1 MGAETKDSEKTKG
14 DTKRKNQQLSEEDVK
29 FKEELEGYVE
39 KLEEKDCDV
48 RSETIL
54 KLKETIL
61 SSTSSMTSI
70 PKPLKF
76 LISQYDKLE
85 RLYKEAKTS
94 KKWDEK
100 TICNFATIMSILSM
114 VQSDEDNPV
123 LTYALEIKEKI
134 PWSGFG
140 HEYTVQLQA
149 QIKNW
154 YEKHLRDQV
163 GEAAGEKRPHFEN
176 VIWPLALDS
185 IKYLLDQNSVVEAV
199 DLLVELEK
207 TDQLPE
213 LIKLP
218 DVHRATLYMINLALI
233 NPELGDKLYRLC
245 YDIFMNHEQ
254 YAHALRI
261 AMKMDDNAMV
271 VEILV
276 KVDSAEEE
284 KKDGKL
290 LLQLAHMM
298 GRQHFMFDLDQASEF
313 NSCDGEKFIE
323 AAGNANLHQ
332 FFRSLLKDLD
342 VLDPKLPS
350 DVYKT
355 VQESQVISAKENLAS
370 VFVNGFLNCGS
381 GKDKLLEKDDGKFI
395 YQNKDHGILCAVASF
410 GLIKLWDTQDGHNVF
425 DKYLNADDIKV
436 KAGALL
442 GVGVVSANVRDES
455 EAAWAFLEDNVQKDG
470 LIAKTSSLALGL
482 AYASTSKED
491 ADQILGFEAL
501 SDSVEQKYRTLAQ
514 GLIYAGTMHED
525 LMSEVITWLYRDL
538 KSPLVFVEKSQN
550 ILPCIAFG
558 LSCLGT
564 KQDSGTALSLIN
576 EIANLEVHIK
586 EIIVHMVKAC
596 AYAGTGDVLI
606 INEFLEYLSTKSKE
620 GFEKI
625 KKEKEEAKEK
635 EDAGGEKEDEKKD
648 DDDDEKEKPVTDKD
662 LPKMFAVI
670 GIALVAM
677 GEAISVTMATRV
689 FGLLFR
695 YGDKAIRRA
704 APLGLALLHM
714 SNPDLT
720 VTETLSKFTHDSD
733 SVVAQ
738 MSILGLGFAG
748 AGTNNARLAQQLRQ
762 LAEYYAKQ
770 PKQLFCV
777 RFAQGILHL
786 GKGSLTMNPFHSDGL
801 LMHKSALSGLLT
813 TLFCLCIGEKFL
825 QGDSCWV
832 LYSLALALQPRMLV
846 TIGEAEED
854 AGDEDADM
862 KSILTE
868 VRVGTAVDIVGLAG
882 KPKTITG
889 FQTHKTPVLIGSG
902 ERAELASD
910 EYIPLSEILEG
921 VIILKKNP
929 DFKKEDE

>member
-1 MGAETKDSEKTKG
+1 MGAEKKDTETEK
-14 DTKRKNQQLSEEDVK
+14 DTKRKKQQLSEEDEK
-29 FKEELEGYVE
+29 IKAELEAQVE
-39 KLEEKDCDV
+39 KLEEKDSDV
-48 RSETIL
+48 RTETIL

-76 LISQYDKLE
+76 LTPHYDKLAGV
-85 RLYKEAKTS
+85 YKEAKTS
-94 KKWDEK
+94 TEWEQK
-100 TICNFATIMSILSM
+100 TISHFATILSLLSM
-114 VQSDEDNPV
+114 VQSEDEGPV
-123 LTYALEIKEKI
+123 LTYALEIKESI
-134 PWSGFG
+134 PFSGFG
-140 HEYTVQLQA
+140 HEYTVQLQS

-154 YEKHLRDQV
+154 YEKYLKDQD
-163 GEAAGEKRPHFEN
+163 GEATLEKREEFEKR
-176 VIWPLALDS
+176 IWPLALES

-207 TDQLPE
+207 TDFISE

-218 DVHRATLYMINLALI
+218 DVQRATLYMINLALI
-233 NPELGDKLYRLC
+233 NPELGDTLYRLC
-245 YDIFMNHEQ
+245 YDIFMKHEQ

-261 AMKMDDNAMV
+261 AMKMDDNDMV
-271 VEILV
+271 ISILT
-276 KVDSAEEE
+276 KVDES
-284 KKDGKL
+284 GNGNL

-298 GRQHFMFDLDQASEF
+298 GRQHFMFDLDQADDF
-313 NSCDGEKFIE
+313 NSVDGEKFIE

-332 FFRSLLKDLD
+332 FFRTLLKDLD
-342 VLDPKLPS
+342 VIDPKLPS

-355 VQESQVISAKENLAS
+355 VQDGEQMSVKKNLAS

-395 YQNKDHGILCAVASF
+395 YDNKDNGILCAVASF
-410 GLIKLWDTQDGHNVF
+410 GLIKLWDTQDGFNVF
-425 DKYLNADDIKV
+425 DKYQNADTIQV

-442 GVGVVSANVRDES
+442 GIGVVSANVRDES
-455 EAAWAFLEDNVQKDG
+455 EAAWAFLEPEIQKEG
-470 LIAKTSSLALGL
+470 LISKTASFALGL

-491 ADQILGFEAL
+491 ADTTLGYEAL
-501 SDSVEQKYRTLAQ
+501 GGSAEQKYRTLAQ

-525 LMSEVITWLYRDL
+525 LMSDVITWLCD
-538 KSPLVFVEKSQN
+538 KDEKNPLVFVKKPDN

-564 KQDSGTALSLIN
+564 KQDSNTALMLITD
-576 EIANLEVHIK
+576 IQNLEDHIK

-606 INEFLEYLSTKSKE
+606 INEFLEYLSTKTKDE
-620 GFEKI
+620 AEKK
-625 KKEKEEAKEK
+625 KKEKEEAREK
-635 EDAGGEKEDEKKD
+635 EDSGEKEDEKKD
-648 DDDDEKEKPVTDKD
+648 DKKDDDEEKEKPVNDED
-662 LPKMFAVI
+662 LPKMIAVI

-762 LAEYYAKQ
+762 LAEYYAKA

-813 TLFCLCIGEKFL
+813 TLFCLCIGEEFL
-825 QGDSCWV
+825 QGSSCWI
-832 LYSLALALQPRMLV
+832 LYSLALALNPRMLV
-846 TIGEAEED
+846 TIGEEGEE
-854 AGDEDADM
+854 ER
-862 KSILTE
+862 ILTE
-868 VRVGTAVDIVGLAG
+868 VRVGTAVDTVGLAG

-889 FQTHKTPVLIGSG
+889 FQTHKTPVLIASG
-902 ERAELASD
+902 ERAVLASD

-929 DFKKEDE
+929 EFKKEDE

>member
-1 MGAETKDSEKTKG
+1 MGAEKKDTETEK
-14 DTKRKNQQLSEEDVK
+14 DTKRKKQQLSEEDEKIKV
-29 FKEELEGYVE
+29 ELEAQVE
-39 KLEEKDCDV
+39 KLEEKDGDV
-48 RSETIL
+48 RAETIL

-76 LISQYDKLE
+76 LTPHYDKLAGV
-85 RLYKEAKTS
+85 YKVAKTS
-94 KKWDEK
+94 PEWDQK
-100 TICNFATIMSILSM
+100 TVSHFATILSLLSM
-114 VQSDEDNPV
+114 VQSEDESPV
-123 LTYALEIKEKI
+123 LTYALEIKESI
-134 PWSGFG
+134 PFSGFG
-140 HEYTVQLQA
+140 HEYTVQLQS

-154 YEKHLRDQV
+154 YEKYLKDQD
-163 GEAAGEKRPHFEN
+163 GEATLEKREHFEKL
-176 VIWPLALDS
+176 IWPLALES

-207 TDQLPE
+207 TDFISV

-218 DVHRATLYMINLALI
+218 DVQRATLYMINLALI
-233 NPELGDKLYRLC
+233 NPELGDTLYRLC
-245 YDIFMNHEQ
+245 YDIFMKHEQ

-261 AMKMDDNAMV
+261 AMKMDDNDMV
-271 VEILV
+271 ISILT
-276 KVDSAEEE
+276 KVDES
-284 KKDGKL
+284 GNGNL

-298 GRQHFMFDLDQASEF
+298 GRQHFMFDLDQADDF
-313 NSCDGEKFIE
+313 NSVDGEKFIE

-332 FFRSLLKDLD
+332 FFRTLLKDLD
-342 VLDPKLPS
+342 VIDPKLPS

-355 VQESQVISAKENLAS
+355 VQDGEQMSVKKNLAS

-395 YQNKDHGILCAVASF
+395 YDNKDNGILCAVASF
-410 GLIKLWDTQDGHNVF
+410 GLIKLWDTQDGFNVF
-425 DKYLNADDIKV
+425 DKYQNADDIKV

-442 GVGVVSANVRDES
+442 GIGVVSANVRDES
-455 EAAWAFLEDNVQKDG
+455 EAAWAFLEPEIQKEG
-470 LIAKTSSLALGL
+470 LIAKTASFALGL

-491 ADQILGFEAL
+491 ADTTLGYEAL
-501 SDSVEQKYRTLAQ
+501 GGSAEQKYRTLAQ

-525 LMSEVITWLYRDL
+525 LMSDVITWLCD
-538 KSPLVFVEKSQN
+538 KDEKNPLVFVKKPDN

-564 KQDSGTALSLIN
+564 KQDSNTALMLITD
-576 EIANLEVHIK
+576 IQNLEDHIK

-606 INEFLEYLSTKSKE
+606 INEFLEYLSTKTKDE
-620 GFEKI
+620 AEKK
-625 KKEKEEAKEK
+625 KKEKEEAREK
-635 EDAGGEKEDEKKD
+635 EDSGEKEDEKKD
-648 DDDDEKEKPVTDKD
+648 DKKDDDEEKEKPVNDED
-662 LPKMFAVI
+662 LPKMIAVI

-762 LAEYYAKQ
+762 LAEYYAKA

-813 TLFCLCIGEKFL
+813 TLFCLCIGEEFL
-825 QGDSCWV
+825 QGNSCWI
-832 LYSLALALQPRMLV
+832 LYSLALALNPRMLV
-846 TIGEAEED
+846 TIGEEGEE
-854 AGDEDADM
+854 ER
-862 KSILTE
+862 ILTE

-889 FQTHKTPVLIGSG
+889 FQTHKTPVLIASG
-902 ERAELASD
+902 ERAVLASD

-929 DFKKEDE
+929 EFKKEDE

>member
-1 MGAETKDSEKTKG
+1 MGAEKKDAETEK
-14 DTKRKNQQLSEEDVK
+14 DTKRKKQQLSEEDEK
-29 FKEELEGYVE
+29 FKAELEGHVE
-39 KLEEKDCDV
+39 KLEEKDSGV
-48 RSETIL
+48 RAETIL

-76 LISQYDKLE
+76 LNPHYEKLAGV
-85 RLYKEAKTS
+85 YKEAKS
-94 KKWDEK
+94 SSEWDQK
-100 TICNFATIMSILSM
+100 TISNFATILSLLSM
-114 VQSDEDNPV
+114 VQPEVDEPV
-123 LTYALEIKEKI
+123 LTYALEIKESI
-134 PWSGFG
+134 PFSGFG
-140 HEYTVQLQA
+140 HEYTVQLQS

-154 YEKHLRDQV
+154 YEKYLKDLD
-163 GEAAGEKRPHFEN
+163 GEATLEKREYFEKH
-176 VIWPLALDS
+176 IWPLAIES

-207 TDQLPE
+207 TDSISE

-233 NPELGDKLYRLC
+233 NPELGDTLYRLC
-245 YDIFMNHEQ
+245 YDIFMKHNQ

-261 AMKMDDNAMV
+261 AMKMDDNDMV
-271 VEILV
+271 KCILD
-276 KVDSAEEE
+276 KVDETG
-284 KKDGKL
+284 DGNL

-298 GRQHFMFDLDQASEF
+298 GRQHFMFDLDEAEDFKSV
-313 NSCDGEKFIE
+313 DGEKFIE

-332 FFRSLLKDLD
+332 FFRTLLKDLD
-342 VLDPKLPS
+342 VIDPKLPS

-355 VQESQVISAKENLAS
+355 VQDGDQPSEKKNLAS

-381 GKDKLLEKDDGKFI
+381 GKDKLLEKDDGRFI
-395 YQNKDHGILCAVASF
+395 HENKANGILCAVASF
-410 GLIKLWDTQDGHNVF
+410 GLIKLWDTQDGFNVF
-425 DKYLNADDIKV
+425 DKYQNAEKIEV

-442 GVGVVSANVRDES
+442 GIGVVSANVRDES
-455 EAAWAFLEDNVQKDG
+455 EAAWAFLETEIQKEG
-470 LIAKTSSLALGL
+470 LIAKTASFALGL
-482 AYASTSKED
+482 AYASTSKDD
-491 ADQILGFEAL
+491 ADTMLGYEAL
-501 SDSVEQKYRTLAQ
+501 SDSAEQKYRTLAQ

-525 LMSEVITWLYRDL
+525 LMNDVITWLCD
-538 KSPLVFVEKSQN
+538 KDEKNPLVFVKKPDN

-564 KQDSGTALSLIN
+564 KQASDTALMLIN
-576 EIANLEVHIK
+576 EIQNLEGHIK
-586 EIIVHMVKAC
+586 EIIMHMVKSC

-606 INEFLEYLSTKSKE
+606 INEFLEYLSKKTKE
-620 GFEKI
+620 EAEKK
-625 KKEKEEAKEK
+625 KKEKEEAREK
-635 EDAGGEKEDEKKD
+635 EDSGEKEDEKKAEKKD
-648 DDDDEKEKPVTDKD
+648 DDDEEKEKPVNDED
-662 LPKMFAVI
+662 LPKMVAVI

-762 LAEYYAKQ
+762 LAEYYAKA

-777 RFAQGILHL
+777 RLAQGILHL

-813 TLFCLCIGEKFL
+813 TLFCLCIGEEFL
-825 QGDSCWV
+825 QGNSCWI
-832 LYSLALALQPRMLV
+832 LYSLALALTPRMLV
-846 TIGEAEED
+846 TIGETREDEES
-854 AGDEDADM
+854 EEH
-862 KSILTE
+862 INTE

-889 FQTHKTPVLIGSG
+889 FQTHKTPVLIASG
-902 ERAELASD
+902 ERAVLASD

-929 DFKKEDE
+929 DAKKEDE

>member
-1 MGAETKDSEKTKG
+1 MGADKKDTETEK
-14 DTKRKNQQLSEEDVK
+14 DTKRKKNQLSEEDEK
-29 FKEELEGYVE
+29 FKAELEAQVE
-39 KLEEKDCDV
+39 KLEEKDVDV
-48 RSETIL
+48 RAETIL

-76 LISQYDKLE
+76 LNPHYDKLAGI
-85 RLYKEAKTS
+85 YKEAKGS
-94 KKWDEK
+94 QEWDPK
-100 TICNFATIMSILSM
+100 MISHFATILSLLSM
-114 VQSDEDNPV
+114 VQSEDDCPV
-123 LTYALEIKEKI
+123 LTYALEIKERI
-134 PWSGFG
+134 PFAGFG
-140 HEYTVQLQA
+140 HEYTVQLQS
-149 QIKNW
+149 QIKIW
-154 YEKHLRDQV
+154 YEKHLKDQD
-163 GEAAGEKRPHFEN
+163 GEATTEKRKHFEQH
-176 VIWPLALDS
+176 IWPLALES
-185 IKYLLDQNSVVEAV
+185 ITYLLDQNSVVEAV

-207 TDQLPE
+207 TDSIPE

-245 YDIFMNHEQ
+245 YDMFMKHEQ

-261 AMKMDDNAMV
+261 AMKMDDNDMV
-271 VEILV
+271 IEILV
-276 KVDSAEEE
+276 KVDET
-284 KKDGKL
+284 KDGNL
-290 LLQLAHMM
+290 LLQLAYMM
-298 GRQHFMFDLDQASEF
+298 GRQHFMFDLDQAEDF
-313 NSCDGEKFIE
+313 NSVDGEKFIE

-332 FFRSLLKDLD
+332 FFKALLKDLD
-342 VLDPKLPS
+342 VIDPKLPS

-355 VQESQVISAKENLAS
+355 VQDGEQLSKKKNLAS

-381 GKDKLLEKDDGKFI
+381 GKEKLLEKDDGKFI
-395 YQNKDHGILCAVASF
+395 YRNEKHGIVCAVASF
-410 GLIKLWDTQDGHNVF
+410 GLVKLWDTQDGFNVF
-425 DKYLNADDIKV
+425 DKYLNADTIEV

-455 EAAWAFLEDNVQKDG
+455 EAAWAFLEDNIQKTG
-470 LIAKTSSLALGL
+470 LIAKTASLALGL
-482 AYASTSKED
+482 AYASTSRED
-491 ADQILGFEAL
+491 ADTTLGYENL
-501 SDSVEQKYRTLAQ
+501 SESAEQKYRTLAQ
-514 GLIYAGTMHED
+514 GLIYAGTMHSE
-525 LMSEVITWLYRDL
+525 LMSDVIIWLCEDE
-538 KSPLVFVEKSQN
+538 KNPLVFVNKPDN
-550 ILPCIAFG
+550 LLPCIAFG
-558 LSCLGT
+558 LSCLGK
-564 KQDSGTALSLIN
+564 KQESNTALMTVKDSQ
-576 EIANLEVHIK
+576 NLEGHIK
-586 EIIVHMVKAC
+586 DIIIHMVKAC

-606 INEFLEYLSTKSKE
+606 INEFLEYLSTKTKE
-620 GFEKI
+620 EAEKK
-625 KKEKEEAKEK
+625 KKEKEEAREK
-635 EDAGGEKEDEKKD
+635 EDSGEKEDEKKEEKKD
-648 DDDDEKEKPVTDKD
+648 DEEEEKEKPVNDKD
-662 LPKMFAVI
+662 LPKMIAVI
-670 GIALVAM
+670 GIAIVAM

-689 FGLLFR
+689 YGLLFR

-762 LAEYYAKQ
+762 LAEYYAKA

-813 TLFCLCIGEKFL
+813 TLFCLCIGEEFL
-825 QGDSCWV
+825 QGESCWI
-832 LYSLALALQPRMLV
+832 LFSLALALNPRMLV
-846 TIGEAEED
+846 TIGEEGEE
-854 AGDEDADM
+854 ER
-862 KSILTE
+862 ILTE

-889 FQTHKTPVLIGSG
+889 FQTHKTPVLIASG

-910 EYIPLSEILEG
+910 EYIPLSEVLEG

-929 DFKKEDE
+929 DCKKEDE